1 MPFFSLSTMF
11 QLTFIVLRF
20 FSLSAQSQFIILVF
34 LLIAILNSIFTKRN
48 YKKQLKTATGQ
59 QYLQSKT
66 TS

>member
-20 FSLSAQSQFIILVF
+20 FSLSAQSQLILLVF

-48 YKKQLKTATGQ
+48 YKNQLKTATAQ